1 MRVFVDIGVILAFL
15 AGQDD
20 RAWKLLKEVENH
32 EIIGYVNPLVVDEVI
47 YGYLRLATRLSSR
60 RMRELLARRDER
72 YVSLVKNDVQPVL
85 RLFTTLPL
93 TAEPEEI
100 IQYMEEY
107 GLMPADA
114 IIALTCKHH
123 GINTIA
129 TLDEDFKRVP
139 WLKVIP

>member
-1 MRVFVDIGVILAFL
+1 
-15 AGQDD
+15 
-20 RAWKLLKEVENH
+20 
-32 EIIGYVNPLVVDEVI
+32 
-47 YGYLRLATRLSSR
+47 
-60 RMRELLARRDER
+60 
-72 YVSLVKNDVQPVL
+72 VL
-85 RLFTTLPL
+85 RFFTTLPL

-129 TLDEDFKRVP
+129 APDEDFKRVP
-139 WLKVIP
+139 WLKEPSLKYH

>member
-1 MRVFVDIGVILAFL
+1 MRIFVDTSIILAFL
-15 AGQDD
+15 AGQDE
-20 RAWKLLKEVENH
+20 RAWKLLKEVEKR
-32 EIIGYVNPLVVDEVI
+32 EITGYINPLVVDEII
-47 YGYLRLATRLSSR
+47 YGYLRLTTRLSSR
-60 RMRELLARRDER
+60 RIRELIARRDER
-72 YVSLVKNDVQPVL
+72 LIGLVKNDVWPVL

-93 TAEPEEI
+93 IAEPGEI

-114 IIALTCKHH
+114 IIALTYRQH

-129 TLDEDFKRVP
+129 TLDKDFKRVP